1 MKFAFGLA
9 WKNVKKRPGRS
20 VALVLVVA
28 FLSLTVFG
36 GAVVVTSLKNGLD
49 GYEARLGA
57 DVVVVPNSAT
67 SHGTLDDI
75 LLHGISGNYYMSGK
89 DYQKIAQTEGIEKI
103 SPQFFLTS
111 AKASCCATRVQI
123 IGFDPGTDFS
133 VQPWIKESYADE
145 IKKGDLVVG
154 ANLNVP
160 YDKKIRFYNVDYTV
174 VAQLDKTGTGL
185 DSAVYTTMDTI
196 KEMAQNAAMLTEEDT
211 FRGVDINTA
220 VSAVMIKVS
229 RGYEAEDVSGEIN
242 VRVTKVKAT
251 AAKNMVSHIAS
262 GLGNVSTIIGILIGV
277 IWALSVLILIVAFVM
292 INNERK
298 KEFAI
303 IRAMGSTKKTLAFI
317 MGAEAGI
324 VSLIGA
330 ATGLILSAIVVL
342 PMGNALKNALELP
355 YLLPSVGAIVGLAA
369 ASLFASVIVGVASS
383 VVSVC
388 KITKKETGLILRE
401 DA

>member
-133 VQPWIKESYADE
+133 VQPWIKESYAKE

-229 RGYEAEDVSGEIN
+229 RGYEAEDVSGELRITDGESFQL
-242 VRVTKVKAT
+242 RHFGKD
-251 AAKNMVSHIAS
+251 
-262 GLGNVSTIIGILIGV
+262 
-277 IWALSVLILIVAFVM
+277 
-292 INNERK
+292 
-298 KEFAI
+298 
-303 IRAMGSTKKTLAFI
+303 
-317 MGAEAGI
+317 
-324 VSLIGA
+324 
-330 ATGLILSAIVVL
+330 
-342 PMGNALKNALELP
+342 ELP
-355 YLLPSVGAIVGLAA
+355 VLESRAA
-369 ASLFASVIVGVASS
+369 VIL
-383 VVSVC
+383 
-388 KITKKETGLILRE
+388 EWLIQRGMLS
-401 DA
+401 